1 MTIGTLISKGEIKI
15 SDTCKYI
22 SDMKE
27 NNTKNNYK
35 IRVLITIEVE
45 QWTFCYTVFITQF
58 FQKTPHHHQ
67 NLLLQWRPSSLHMVQ
82 ITYLCVSGFPWEL
95 RWAMRRFCVV
105 PNSLLTPPLP
115 PPPSVC
121 VLSHSSL
128 HSRSLG
134 RHRVLSLTLRC
145 FAVVL
150 TPLHYLTLIRP
161 SPVPPLP
168 SFPFYP
174 GRGDTVLKY
183 LSWQIIKGD
192 AT

>member
-27 NNTKNNYK
+27 NNTTNNYK
-35 IRVLITIEVE
+35 IRALITIEVQ
-45 QWTFCYTVFITQF
+45 QWTFCYTVFITQL
-58 FQKTPHHHQ
+58 FQKNPPTPPSSP
-67 NLLLQWRPSSLHMVQ
+67 NPWSPAAAVKTLLLAHGPNYLSVSLASPES
-82 ITYLCVSGFPWEL
+82 CGEPCAGFVWSRTPYWHPLL
-95 RWAMRRFCVV
+95 R
-105 PNSLLTPPLP
+105 

-150 TPLHYLTLIRP
+150 TPLHYLTLIRAEETQ
-161 SPVPPLP
+161 
-168 SFPFYP
+168 F
-174 GRGDTVLKY
+174 
-183 LSWQIIKGD
+183 
-192 AT
+192 